1 MKFLGLSM
9 KDLPDGAKFV
19 YVLVFAGAVGAALY
33 WGFTQ
38 IDQKEKKV
46 SNKRRK
52 SPKKEW

>member
-19 YVLVFAGAVGAALY
+19 YVLLFAGSVCAALY
-33 WGFTQ
+33 WGFTK
-38 IDQKEKKV
+38 IDQKEKKI

-52 SPKKEW
+52 SPKNE

>member
-52 SPKKEW
+52 SPKKE